1 MSLVGQT
8 IVFRGL
14 SGPWAASD
22 RRRKPIVCPT
32 FAAGFRPAMPAF
44 LPALFLASVQQRMEA
59 PK

>member
-22 RRRKPIVCPT
+22 RRRKPIVCPP
-32 FAAGFRPAMPAF
+32 FAAAFQPAMPAS
-44 LPALFLASVQQRMEA
+44 LPAFFLASVRQRMEA
-59 PK
+59 PR